1 MSKAVDSDLVREA
14 EDLHRAISRGE
25 IDALVI
31 GGDDARRVLLL
42 ANAYQRYRQLVER
55 MQQGAVTVSAEGRV
69 LYSNQRFADMLG
81 VPLSQLYTAPLD
93 SFVAVGDRARLSS
106 FLLISARES
115 RLEIGLRRRDGA
127 TIPVALSHASLAD
140 GYSTLLITDMR
151 PGQWPDVTVE
161 ALDSIRAS
169 VEQLNRMPGLEPE
182 ARELL
187 GSIGEQI
194 SGLARMIDEMI
205 DVQGQAPRAE

>member
-1 MSKAVDSDLVREA
+1 
-14 EDLHRAISRGE
+14 
-25 IDALVI
+25 
-31 GGDDARRVLLL
+31 VLLL

-69 LYSNQRFADMLG
+69 LYANQRFAEMLG

-115 RLEIGLRRRDGA
+115 RLEMGLRRRDGT
-127 TIPVALSHASLAD
+127 TIPVLFSHASLAD
-140 GYSTLLITDMR
+140 GYTTLLITDLR
-151 PGQWPDVTVE
+151 PLQWPDLTVE

-169 VEQLNRMPGLEPE
+169 VEKLNQNSGLDPK
-182 ARELL
+182 ARDSL

-205 DVQGQAPRAE
+205 DVQGQQPDG